1 MQLEEDSKREF
12 IFNFLMQML
21 EQEFSELKQEKQ
33 EMTLMNKILYN

>member
-21 EQEFSELKQEKQ
+21 EQEFSELKQAKQ